1 MNEESGATTTEVLK
15 VLLIEDSPAEACTL
29 RRFLETMG
37 FDVSEAPDGTSGL
50 SAARELG
57 PDFIVLDLNL
67 PDVTGFEVL
76 QVLRAD
82 PKTRDIPILC
92 STAEADPA
100 GLLKTASLG
109 LKAGGLLPKP
119 FTGPEL
125 AEKVWDILRT
135 KKGVIGGAETLRFL
149 EKGALRLDLVSRR
162 IWVGDRTL
170 PPLADKRFELLCAL
184 VRAKAPLSCEALF
197 KEVWGGE
204 QDGNIVA
211 VTVQRLRRDLAGFPI
226 LRLLSTAE
234 GYVLCV

>member
-1 MNEESGATTTEVLK
+1 MENETGTPPPEVLK

-50 SAARELG
+50 SAARELV

-76 QVLRAD
+76 QVLRVD

-109 LKAGGLLPKP
+109 LKAGGLLRKP
-119 FTGPEL
+119 FTGTEL
-125 AEKVWDILRT
+125 SEKVWDILRA
-135 KKGVIGGAETLRFL
+135 KRSSEKGAEALRFL
-149 EKGALRLDLVSRR
+149 EKGALRIDLVSRT
-162 IWVGDRTL
+162 IWVGDRAL

-184 VRAKAPLSCEALF
+184 VRAKEPLSGEALF